1 MMIRITRSLHSGF
14 VCSCLFFVLGIA
26 AIGQASTYETVSVI
40 DGGSV
45 KGKVRFIGSPPDP
58 SLFRLD
64 RYPDHVYCG
73 ALSDG
78 SGYRLLREV
87 LVDSGGGLKDV
98 IVTVEGVTRG
108 KPFPLQETT
117 LEVNICQFV
126 PYVSVMRND
135 RPLIVNN
142 IDSVSH
148 DLQVYERDRDHVLIM
163 FHRPA
168 LTKGGT
174 QDRIHFTGDRRGV
187 IMQCGM
193 HPYMQGYGLAVDN
206 PYYAVTASDGS
217 FDISDLP
224 AGTYRIRAWHPTLG
238 EQEKKITIAAGEN
251 SSADF
256 IFKAK

>member
-1 MMIRITRSLHSGF
+1 MIRITRSLHSGF
-14 VCSCLFFVLGIA
+14 VCSCLFFLLSIA
-26 AIGQASTYETVSVI
+26 ATGQASTYETVSVI

-45 KGKVRFIGSPPDP
+45 KGKVQFIGTPPDP
-58 SLFRLD
+58 SVFRLN
-64 RYPDHVYCG
+64 RYPDQMYCG

-78 SGYRLLREV
+78 SGYRVLREV
-87 LVDSGGGLKDV
+87 LVDSTGGLKDV
-98 IVTVEGVTRG
+98 IVTIEGVKRG
-108 KPFPLQETT
+108 KPFLLQETT
-117 LEVNICQFV
+117 LEANICQFV

-135 RPLIVNN
+135 HLLIVKN

-148 DLQVYERDRDHVLIM
+148 DLQVYERDREHVLIM

-193 HPYMQGYGLAVDN
+193 HPYMQGHGLAVQN
-206 PYYAVTASDGS
+206 PYYSVTGSDGS
-217 FDISDLP
+217 FDIRDLP
-224 AGTYRIRAWHPTLG
+224 AGTYRMRAWHLRLG
-238 EQEKKITIAAGEN
+238 EQEHEITVEGGQGV
-251 SSADF
+251 SVDF

>member
-1 MMIRITRSLHSGF
+1 MISITRAPHSMF
-14 VCSCLFFVLGIA
+14 VSSCILLLLGIA
-26 AIGQASTYETVSVI
+26 SVGQASSYEVVSVV

-45 KGKVRFIGSPPDP
+45 KGKVQFTGSPPDP
-58 SLFRLD
+58 SAFKLN
-64 RYPDHVYCG
+64 RYPDQLYCG

-87 LVDSGGGLKDV
+87 MVDPHGGLKDV

-117 LEVNICQFV
+117 LEANICQFV
-126 PYVSVMRND
+126 PYVSVMRKD
-135 RPLIVNN
+135 HPLIVKNL
-142 IDSVSH
+142 DSVSH
-148 DLQVYERDRDHVLIM
+148 DLQVYERDWEHIVIM

-174 QDRIHFTGDRRGV
+174 QDRIRFTGDRRGV
-187 IMQCGM
+187 VMQCGM
-193 HPYMQGYGLAVDN
+193 HPYMQGHGLAVDN
-206 PYYAVTASDGS
+206 PYYAVTGIEGQ
-217 FDISDLP
+217 FDIRDLP

-238 EQEKKITIAAGEN
+238 EQEKEVTIAAGEHR
-251 SSADF
+251 SADF